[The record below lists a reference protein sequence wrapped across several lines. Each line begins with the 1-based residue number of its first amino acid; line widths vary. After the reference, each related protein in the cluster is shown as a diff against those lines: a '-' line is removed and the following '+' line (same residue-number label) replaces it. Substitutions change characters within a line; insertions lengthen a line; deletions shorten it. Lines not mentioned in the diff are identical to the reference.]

1 MGTFSYASTILSG
14 IGFGFVAQQWG
25 WNAAYATILFAA
37 LVGVVVLMLMWP
49 LGVRRGANTRPKIH
63 FDTGRAR
70 VVRCGIIGD
79 NGINNLNEKVLLYE
93 S

>member
-1 MGTFSYASTILSG
+1 MGIFSYASTILSG

-49 LGVRRGANTRPKIH
+49 LGSVAGRIRVRKYTLIQVALELLG
-63 FDTGRAR
+63 
-70 VVRCGIIGD
+70 VV
-79 NGINNLNEKVLLYE
+79 
-93 S
+93 